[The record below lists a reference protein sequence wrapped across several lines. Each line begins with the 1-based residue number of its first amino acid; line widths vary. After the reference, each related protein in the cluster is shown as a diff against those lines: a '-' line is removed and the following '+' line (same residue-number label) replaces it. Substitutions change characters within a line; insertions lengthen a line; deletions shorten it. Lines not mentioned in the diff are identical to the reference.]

1 VNTLDSLPNAA
12 SDSPFEASEH
22 SPVRGAQLVA
32 LTARVLRALA
42 SAHDAGMRIS
52 ELVEQTGLPRAT
64 VNRIVRALQSERLA
78 MRRLGEPRYVLGPL
92 AFELGLAASRH
103 FRLREL
109 AAPSM
114 ERLAALTGDA
124 CFLIVSSGQ
133 DAVCID
139 RREGSYP
146 VRTLVMNVGDRRPLG
161 VPAAGIALLAHVAP
175 KEVEQY
181 LGANAARIERFGTMT
196 PPLVKRML
204 ADARKQGYA
213 LIKNHVVP
221 DVTAVGMSI
230 PARCGLPYAALS
242 VSAMTS
248 RMAQRERLLQVVHWL
263 QAETRGIAAELNA
276 A

>member
-1 VNTLDSLPNAA
+1 VNIPVSTRVAA
-12 SDSPFEASEH
+12 ANDPI
-22 SPVRGAQLVA
+22 RGAQLVA
-32 LTARVLRALA
+32 LTARLLRCLA
-42 SAHDAGMRIS
+42 GAQDGGMRIS
-52 ELVEQTGLPRAT
+52 ELVEQTGLGRAT

-78 MRRLGEPRYVLGPL
+78 MRHRDEPRYVLGPL

-133 DAVCID
+133 EAVCID

-146 VRTLVMNVGDRRPLG
+146 VRALLMNVGDRRPLG
-161 VPAAGIALLAHVAP
+161 VPAAGVALLAHIAP
-175 KEVEQY
+175 EEAAQY
-181 LGANAARIERFGTMT
+181 LGTDAARIARFGTLT
-196 PPLVKRML
+196 SRIVARML
-204 ADARKQGYA
+204 AGARTQGYA
-213 LIKNHVVP
+213 VVKNHLVP

-242 VSAMTS
+242 VTAMTS
-248 RMAQRERLLQVVHWL
+248 RMAQRGRLQQVVQWL
-263 QAETRGIAAELNA
+263 QAEAQRIAAELNA
-276 A
+276 